1 MAEPKQEQNVSATPG
16 EGEVNP
22 TGEPQKPVDDIAA
35 KFAEIEKRHKAELAG
50 LNRKVSELE
59 KAKQS
64 IELSKMTEEERA
76 AKERELFEAD
86 RKKFDAE
93 RAEYRRLSAV
103 ANEGLS
109 PEFAKLI
116 SATDPDEITAQVK
129 MIKESVAAEAERKA
143 KAEIAEKFGGQKP
156 TGGTP
161 AAGKTMTRADFEAIQ
176 NPMEKAK
183 IAREYK
189 IING

>member
-1 MAEPKQEQNVSATPG
+1 MPEPKQEQNVSAAPG
-16 EGEVNP
+16 EDEVKP
-22 TGEPQKPVDDIAA
+22 TGEAAQPVDDIAA

-76 AKERELFEAD
+76 AKEREIFEAD
-86 RKKFDAE
+86 RKRFDME

-116 SATDPDEITAQVK
+116 SATEPDDITAQVK

-156 TGGTP
+156 AGGSQP
-161 AAGKTMTRADFEAIQ
+161 SGKTMTRADFERIAD
-176 NPMEKAK
+176 PTEKAK
-183 IAREYK
+183 TAREYK
-189 IING
+189 IID

>member
-1 MAEPKQEQNVSATPG
+1 MAEPKQEQDVNATPG
-16 EGEVNP
+16 ADVADP

-76 AKERELFEAD
+76 AKEREIFDHD
-86 RKKFDAE
+86 RKLFDKE

-109 PEFAKLI
+109 PEFAKLMF
-116 SATDPDEITAQVK
+116 EK
-129 MIKESVAAEAERKA
+129 GWRK
-143 KAEIAEKFGGQKP
+143 
-156 TGGTP
+156 
-161 AAGKTMTRADFEAIQ
+161 
-176 NPMEKAK
+176 
-183 IAREYK
+183 
-189 IING
+189 